1 MKIGQLNQLL
11 NPANSFKAGNNKP
24 FMPTIQNNAD
34 SYSGDKS
41 KLAAKFLD
49 DKLAEA
55 LGIEKKPEK
64 EKPLF
69 DFESIVKNVLDF
81 VKGAVNKAKANGK
94 DDNELR
100 NMLGEARKGVKLGI
114 DEATD
119 ALKESSVFNNEIEEG
134 IEKSREGIFSGLD
147 EFEKSLF
154 EPQPDKMSVTSAQ
167 YASLSNQADYSF
179 TTAEG
184 DEVVISFS
192 DAYSQNKGASY
203 NKEGNNEGVAYA
215 EENKQ
220 EVSFSISVNGDL
232 NEDEEK
238 LVNRFA
244 RKLDITEA
252 EYKEIV
258 ENSKKYPVVP
268 QAKTDDRLERLL
280 DLFKIIYSDHEID
293 EAELKLI
300 LRYAIQLG
308 VSQERAEEII
318 SKTTK
323 VFSGKIDLDQYKSI
337 LSIL

>member
-1 MKIGQLNQLL
+1 M
-11 NPANSFKAGNNKP
+11 
-24 FMPTIQNNAD
+24 
-34 SYSGDKS
+34 
-41 KLAAKFLD
+41 
-49 DKLAEA
+49 
-55 LGIEKKPEK
+55 
-64 EKPLF
+64 
-69 DFESIVKNVLDF
+69 SIVDLY
-81 VKGAVNKAKANGK
+81 
-94 DDNELR
+94 
-100 NMLGEARKGVKLGI
+100 
-114 DEATD
+114 
-119 ALKESSVFNNEIEEG
+119 ESSKHRNNVAH
-134 IEKSREGIFSGLD
+134 FS
-147 EFEKSLF
+147 
-154 EPQPDKMSVTSAQ
+154 A
-167 YASLSNQADYSF
+167 
-179 TTAEG
+179 
-184 DEVVISFS
+184 I
-192 DAYSQNKGASY
+192 
-203 NKEGNNEGVAYA
+203 
-215 EENKQ
+215 
-220 EVSFSISVNGDL
+220 VNLAIIDGDL

-308 VSQERAEEII
+308 FSQEIAEEII

>member
-1 MKIGQLNQLL
+1 MN
-11 NPANSFKAGNNKP
+11 
-24 FMPTIQNNAD
+24 
-34 SYSGDKS
+34 
-41 KLAAKFLD
+41 
-49 DKLAEA
+49 
-55 LGIEKKPEK
+55 
-64 EKPLF
+64 
-69 DFESIVKNVLDF
+69 IVDLY
-81 VKGAVNKAKANGK
+81 
-94 DDNELR
+94 
-100 NMLGEARKGVKLGI
+100 
-114 DEATD
+114 
-119 ALKESSVFNNEIEEG
+119 ESSKHRNNVAH
-134 IEKSREGIFSGLD
+134 FS
-147 EFEKSLF
+147 
-154 EPQPDKMSVTSAQ
+154 A
-167 YASLSNQADYSF
+167 
-179 TTAEG
+179 
-184 DEVVISFS
+184 I
-192 DAYSQNKGASY
+192 
-203 NKEGNNEGVAYA
+203 
-215 EENKQ
+215 
-220 EVSFSISVNGDL
+220 VNLAIIDGGL

-308 VSQERAEEII
+308 FSQERAEDII

>member
-1 MKIGQLNQLL
+1 M
-11 NPANSFKAGNNKP
+11 
-24 FMPTIQNNAD
+24 
-34 SYSGDKS
+34 
-41 KLAAKFLD
+41 
-49 DKLAEA
+49 
-55 LGIEKKPEK
+55 
-64 EKPLF
+64 
-69 DFESIVKNVLDF
+69 SIVDLY
-81 VKGAVNKAKANGK
+81 
-94 DDNELR
+94 
-100 NMLGEARKGVKLGI
+100 
-114 DEATD
+114 
-119 ALKESSVFNNEIEEG
+119 ESSKHRNNVAH
-134 IEKSREGIFSGLD
+134 FS
-147 EFEKSLF
+147 
-154 EPQPDKMSVTSAQ
+154 A
-167 YASLSNQADYSF
+167 
-179 TTAEG
+179 
-184 DEVVISFS
+184 I
-192 DAYSQNKGASY
+192 
-203 NKEGNNEGVAYA
+203 
-215 EENKQ
+215 
-220 EVSFSISVNGDL
+220 VNLAIIDGDL

-308 VSQERAEEII
+308 FSQERAEEII